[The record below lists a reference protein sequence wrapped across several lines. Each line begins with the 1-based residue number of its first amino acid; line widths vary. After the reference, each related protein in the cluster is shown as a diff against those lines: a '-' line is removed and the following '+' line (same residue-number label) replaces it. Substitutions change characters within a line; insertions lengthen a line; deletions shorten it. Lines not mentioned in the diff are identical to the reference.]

1 MSASQKPR
9 SNIFL
14 IPIRDLLST
23 VITIPSVEM
32 DAVKRAAVLHER
44 TVQEQAEHWLRLG
57 RAAERALSMAEADGG
72 LVEKSGT
79 REDGWAR
86 ETRSMAIAP
95 AANESSH

>member
-23 VITIPSVEM
+23 VITM